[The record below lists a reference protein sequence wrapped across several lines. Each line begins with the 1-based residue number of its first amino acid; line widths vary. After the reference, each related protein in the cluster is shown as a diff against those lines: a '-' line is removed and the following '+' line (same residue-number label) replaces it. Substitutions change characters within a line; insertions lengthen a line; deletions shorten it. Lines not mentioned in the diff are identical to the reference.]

1 MAKQFNFSDIDELKK
16 YAESM
21 KTSIPENISNM
32 LNRKTFNDN
41 YKIYGESYND
51 FINIGTFYMNSYVKD
66 SMYLDNVEYEDSEFG
81 KKFKDY
87 MIKYYDQGLTNNE
100 ITDLLIGIMDYNNK
114 VIDKVSNAPILY
126 LFNANNGPYDFLH
139 ALLNDIKEKLKAQI
153 NTIKEKLDEKYKDD
167 EETLKKITLEKIE
180 EKINEYFTL
189 FNRAEY
195 QVVKHI
201 LNSFKNFR
209 VGVGLKSDNKYFS
222 NIEDKEKKDPKDT
235 ENKEEDKSGFFYKV
249 YEEKSVTNAT
259 LEAKEHFKSVKVEG
273 KNILVLDSSG
283 NKVDFRKIY
292 NYKYLSNKK
301 SN

>member
-1 MAKQFNFSDIDELKK
+1 MAKQFNFSNIDELKK

-100 ITDLLIGIMDYNNK
+100 IKDLLIVIMDYNNK
-114 VIDKVSNAPILY
+114 VIDKVNKAPILY

-180 EKINEYFTL
+180 EKI
-189 FNRAEY
+189 
-195 QVVKHI
+195 
-201 LNSFKNFR
+201 
-209 VGVGLKSDNKYFS
+209 
-222 NIEDKEKKDPKDT
+222 KE
-235 ENKEEDKSGFFYKV
+235 
-249 YEEKSVTNAT
+249 
-259 LEAKEHFKSVKVEG
+259 
-273 KNILVLDSSG
+273 
-283 NKVDFRKIY
+283 
-292 NYKYLSNKK
+292 
-301 SN
+301 